1 MKHYF
6 QAARNGNLR
15 TLEGHVMR
23 TEQALS
29 VMKEARL
36 QLPPQPPGG
45 VAKTLG
51 MERLYRIMGAHMKLM
66 AEALRDLE
74 I

>member
-1 MKHYF
+1 
-6 QAARNGNLR
+6 
-15 TLEGHVMR
+15 MR

-45 VAKTLG
+45 VAKMLG